1 MPAREVSLTS
11 HNSRD
16 VEETEA
22 KARNPRVAEE
32 MRMCFETMINLNMM
46 MGMNNDHELSI
57 R

>member
-1 MPAREVSLTS
+1 MSLTS

-16 VEETEA
+16 IEETEA

>member
-1 MPAREVSLTS
+1 MPAREVSLAS

-16 VEETEA
+16 IGETEA